1 MGLDASPLRLPVA
14 FFKHPCTFANSC
26 FLLLAPV
33 VQGVDNAIYW
43 INIYPV
49 DSAIG
54 FVNTNPLD
62 SNLSVRKKYPSFEQL
77 GFGWKEVL

>member
-1 MGLDASPLRLPVA
+1 MLH

-26 FLLLAPV
+26 FILLAPV

-49 DSAIG
+49 DSAVG

-77 GFGWKEVL
+77 GFGKRYFESEVSATKLQH